1 MQNKNAENLIIVQNP
16 NSTRADKIDEKVF
29 RPLDQQGIPYEVYH
43 TESADTEQN
52 IADMQEQ
59 IPAGAT
65 VMVAAGDGTAMQAV
79 NASLRSEKNWK
90 LGFVPLGNFNDN
102 AHSHAK
108 HHHSVIDL
116 LNAPEVTINPLRI
129 EVDGEYWRHAP
140 AYMTIGWTALAASQF
155 GDIESR
161 KAMKDTPTA
170 LKLAKSLGQLA
181 GNYVKNGR
189 VLLPPFMANDSYHDD
204 STDILAINSPYV
216 GGIVRSQDN
225 YFDKSYFGSRADI
238 NVGRILPNIP
248 FGLKALAG
256 RTPSDR
262 VQEMHLVFDE
272 VAHLPVQ
279 TEGEFQWLDA
289 KEIFVYKHPD
299 DIVRVLHPKGLQ
311 RR

>member
-29 RPLDQQGIPYEVYH
+29 APLERHGIPYEVYH

-59 IPAGAT
+59 IPADAT
-65 VMVAAGDGTAMQAV
+65 VMIAAGDGTAMQAV
-79 NASLRSEKNWK
+79 NASLRSDKNWT

-108 HHHSVIDL
+108 RHHSVVDL
-116 LNAPEVTINPLRI
+116 LNAPEVNTHPLTID
-129 EVDGEYWRHAP
+129 VDGEYWRHAP

-155 GDIESR
+155 GDAESR
-161 KAMKDTPTA
+161 KAMKDTPAA

-181 GNYVKNGR
+181 GNYIQNR
-189 VLLPPFMANDSYHDD
+189 RILLPSFTANGIYQDEA
-204 STDILAINSPYV
+204 TDILAINSPYV

-238 NVGRILPNIP
+238 NVGRILPNVP
-248 FGLKALAG
+248 FGLKAITGHA
-256 RTPSDR
+256 PSDR
-262 VQEMHLVFDE
+262 VEEMHLVFDE

-289 KEIFVYKHPD
+289 KEIFVYKNPT
-299 DIVRVLHPKGLQ
+299 DIIRVLHPKGIA